1 VAFFPDARSSNQK
14 VQMDGVQILG
24 TNSKKMT
31 EISSLH
37 EPVLLER
44 CIEILGEALQGET
57 AILVDGTLGLGGHSE
72 AFLLRFPKLVLVG
85 IDRDEN
91 ALRLAGERLAPFA
104 DRIHLVQAV
113 YSEIPEV
120 LEELGLNLADAVL
133 LDLGV
138 SSMQLDEKDRGFA
151 YSFDA
156 PLDMRMDSTEE
167 LTAAKILNEYKEE
180 ELVSI
185 FKTYGEERYAKGIA
199 RQIVRIRSKSPFTNS
214 KQLTDII
221 AKVVPFIPGKSSG
234 HPAKRVFQALRIEV
248 NRELEIL
255 EETIPQVIE
264 ALKVGGRVLV
274 LSYQSLEDRIV
285 KQALAA
291 ASTSSAPLDLP
302 IELEQHAPII
312 RLLVRGAEKA
322 SEQEINQ
329 NPRSASVRLRA
340 AQKIRNAA

>member
-1 VAFFPDARSSNQK
+1 MSQ
-14 VQMDGVQILG
+14 
-24 TNSKKMT
+24 
-31 EISSLH
+31 ISSLH

-44 CIEILGEALQGET
+44 CIEILGEALTGDS
-57 AILVDGTLGLGGHSE
+57 AVLVDGTLGLGGHSE

-85 IDRDEN
+85 IDRDET

-120 LEELGLNLADAVL
+120 LKELGLDLADAVL

-167 LTAAKILNEYKEE
+167 LTAAKILNEYKEDD
-180 ELVSI
+180 LARI
-185 FKTYGEERYAKGIA
+185 FKTYGEERYARAIA
-199 RQIVRIRSKSPFTNS
+199 RQIVKIRSKSPFTTS

-221 AKVVPFIPGKSSG
+221 SKVVPFIPGKSSG

-255 EETIPQVIE
+255 EETIPAVID

-285 KQALAA
+285 KQALVA

-302 IELEQHAPII
+302 IELEQHAPIL

-322 SEQEINQ
+322 TEEEIIR

-340 AQKIRNAA
+340 AQKIRTAA

>member
-1 VAFFPDARSSNQK
+1 MS
-14 VQMDGVQILG
+14 
-24 TNSKKMT
+24 

-44 CIEILGEALQGET
+44 CIEILGEALKGDS

-72 AFLLRFPKLVLVG
+72 AFLKRFPKLVLVG

-120 LEELGLNLADAVL
+120 LEDLGLDLADAIL

-138 SSMQLDEKDRGFA
+138 SSMQLDERDRGFA

-156 PLDMRMDSTEE
+156 PLDMRMDATEE
-167 LTAAKILNEYKEE
+167 LTAADILNAYKEE
-180 ELVSI
+180 ELAAI
-185 FKTYGEERYAKGIA
+185 FKTYGEERYAKAIA
-199 RQIVRIRSKSPFTNS
+199 RQIVKIRTKSPFSSS

-221 AKVVPFIPGKSSG
+221 AKVIPFIPGKSTG

-248 NRELEIL
+248 NRELDIL
-255 EETIPQVIE
+255 EETIPAVIR
-264 ALKVGGRVLV
+264 ALKINGRVLV

-285 KQALAA
+285 KQALVK
-291 ASTSSAPLDLP
+291 ASSSSAPIDLP
-302 IELEQHAPII
+302 IELEQHAPVL
-312 RLLVRGAEKA
+312 RLLVKGAEKA
-322 SEQEINQ
+322 SEQEIHE

>member
-1 VAFFPDARSSNQK
+1 MS
-14 VQMDGVQILG
+14 
-24 TNSKKMT
+24 

-44 CIEILGEALQGET
+44 CIEILGEALKGDS

-72 AFLLRFPKLVLVG
+72 AFLKRFPKLVLVG

-91 ALRLAGERLAPFA
+91 ALALAGERLAPYA

-113 YSEIPEV
+113 YSELPEV
-120 LEELGLNLADAVL
+120 LEDLGLNLADAIL

-138 SSMQLDEKDRGFA
+138 SSMQLDERDRGFA

-156 PLDMRMDSTEE
+156 PLDMRMDATEE
-167 LTAAKILNEYKEE
+167 LTAADILNEYKEDD
-180 ELVSI
+180 LASI
-185 FKTYGEERYAKGIA
+185 FKTYGEERYAKAIA
-199 RQIVRIRSKSPFTNS
+199 RQIIKIRSKSKFSTS

-221 AKVVPFIPGKSSG
+221 AKVIPFIPGKSTG

-248 NRELEIL
+248 NRELDIL
-255 EETIPQVIE
+255 EETIPAVIK
-264 ALKVGGRVLV
+264 ALKVDGRVLV

-285 KQALAA
+285 KQALVK
-291 ASTSSAPLDLP
+291 ASSSSAPLDLP
-302 IELEQHAPII
+302 IELEQHAPVL
-312 RLLVRGAEKA
+312 RLLVKGAEKA
-322 SEQEINQ
+322 SEQEIHE

>member
-1 VAFFPDARSSNQK
+1 MS
-14 VQMDGVQILG
+14 
-24 TNSKKMT
+24 

-44 CIEILGEALQGET
+44 CIEILGEALKGES

-72 AFLLRFPKLVLVG
+72 AFLLRFPNLVLVG

-156 PLDMRMDSTEE
+156 PLDMRMDATEE
-167 LTAAKILNEYKEE
+167 LTAAKILNEYSED
-180 ELVSI
+180 ELNRI
-185 FKTYGEERYAKGIA
+185 FKTYGEERYARAIA
-199 RQIVRIRSKSPFTNS
+199 RQIVKIRSKSPFTTS

-221 AKVVPFIPGKSSG
+221 AKVVPFIPGKSTG

-255 EETIPQVIE
+255 EDTIPAVID
-264 ALKVGGRVLV
+264 ALKVDGRVLV

-285 KQALAA
+285 KQALVA

-302 IELEQHAPII
+302 IELEQHAPIL

-322 SEQEINQ
+322 NEEEISR

>member
-1 VAFFPDARSSNQK
+1 MS
-14 VQMDGVQILG
+14 
-24 TNSKKMT
+24 

-44 CIEILGEALQGET
+44 CLEILGEALKGDS

-72 AFLLRFPKLVLVG
+72 AFLKRFPKLVLVG

-120 LEELGLNLADAVL
+120 LEDLGLNLADAIL

-138 SSMQLDEKDRGFA
+138 SSMQLDERDRGFA

-156 PLDMRMDSTEE
+156 PLDMRMDATEE
-167 LTAAKILNEYKEE
+167 LTAADILNSYKEE
-180 ELVSI
+180 ELAAI
-185 FKTYGEERYAKGIA
+185 FKTYGEERYAKAIA
-199 RQIVRIRSKSPFTNS
+199 RQIVKIRTKSPFSSS

-221 AKVVPFIPGKSSG
+221 AKVIPFIPGKSTG

-248 NRELEIL
+248 NRELDIL
-255 EETIPQVIE
+255 EETIPAVIR
-264 ALKVGGRVLV
+264 ALKINGRVLV

-285 KQALAA
+285 KQALVK
-291 ASTSSAPLDLP
+291 ASSSSAPIDLP
-302 IELEQHAPII
+302 IELEQHAPIL
-312 RLLVRGAEKA
+312 RLLVKGAEKA
-322 SEQEINQ
+322 SEQEIHE

>member
-1 VAFFPDARSSNQK
+1 
-14 VQMDGVQILG
+14 
-24 TNSKKMT
+24 MT

-37 EPVLLER
+37 KPVLLER
-44 CIEILGEALQGET
+44 CIELLGEALNNDS

-72 AFLLRFPKLVLVG
+72 AFLQRFPKLTLVG

-91 ALRLAGERLAPFA
+91 ALKLAGERLAPFA

-113 YSEIPEV
+113 YSDIPEV
-120 LEELGLNLADAVL
+120 LEELGLKLADAVL

-138 SSMQLDEKDRGFA
+138 SSMQLDERDRGFA

-156 PLDMRMDSTEE
+156 PLDMRMDKSAD
-167 LTAAKILNEYKEE
+167 LTAAAVLNEYAEAD
-180 ELVSI
+180 LAGI
-185 FKTYGEERYAKGIA
+185 FKNYGEERYAKPIA
-199 RQIVRIRSKSPFTNS
+199 KQIVKVRSSQPFVNS
-214 KQLTDII
+214 KQLTEII
-221 AKVVPFIPGKSSG
+221 AKIVPFIPGKSSG

-248 NRELEIL
+248 NSELEIL
-255 EETIPQVIE
+255 EETIPAVIDS
-264 ALKVGGRVLV
+264 LRVGGRVLV

-291 ASTSSAPLDLP
+291 ASTSSAPIELP
-302 IELEQHAPII
+302 IELAEHAPVL

-322 SEQEINQ
+322 SEEEIQE

-340 AQKIRNAA
+340 AEKIRKAA

>member
-1 VAFFPDARSSNQK
+1 
-14 VQMDGVQILG
+14 
-24 TNSKKMT
+24 MT

-37 EPVLLER
+37 KPVLLER
-44 CIEILGEALQGET
+44 CIELLGEVLT
-57 AILVDGTLGLGGHSE
+57 SDSAILVDGTLGLGGHSE
-72 AFLLRFPKLVLVG
+72 AFLKRFPKLTLVG

-91 ALRLAGERLAPFA
+91 ALKLAGERLAPFS

-138 SSMQLDEKDRGFA
+138 SSMQLDERDRGFA

-156 PLDMRMDSTEE
+156 PLDMRMDKSAY
-167 LTAAKILNEYKEE
+167 LTAAEVLNEYPEAD
-180 ELVSI
+180 LAGI
-185 FKTYGEERYAKGIA
+185 FKNYGEERYAKPIA
-199 RQIVRIRSKSPFTNS
+199 KQIVKVRSSKPFVNS
-214 KQLTDII
+214 KQLTEII
-221 AKVVPFIPGKSSG
+221 AKIVPFIPGKSSG

-248 NRELEIL
+248 NSELEIL
-255 EETIPQVIE
+255 EETIPAVIDS
-264 ALKVGGRVLV
+264 LRIGGRVLV

-291 ASTSSAPLDLP
+291 ASTSSAPIELP
-302 IELEQHAPII
+302 IELAEHAPVL
-312 RLLVRGAEKA
+312 RLVVRGAEKA
-322 SEQEINQ
+322 SEEEIQE

-340 AQKIRNAA
+340 AEKIRKAA

>member
-1 VAFFPDARSSNQK
+1 
-14 VQMDGVQILG
+14 
-24 TNSKKMT
+24 MT

-37 EPVLLER
+37 KPVLLER
-44 CIEILGEALQGET
+44 CIEVLGEALNSDS

-72 AFLLRFPKLVLVG
+72 AFLQRFPKLTLVG

-91 ALRLAGERLAPFA
+91 ALKLAGERLAPFA

-138 SSMQLDEKDRGFA
+138 SSMQLDERDRGFA

-156 PLDMRMDSTEE
+156 PLDMRMDKSAD
-167 LTAAKILNEYKEE
+167 LTAAVVLNEYAEAD
-180 ELVSI
+180 LADI
-185 FKTYGEERYAKGIA
+185 FKSFGEERYAKLIA
-199 RQIVRIRSKSPFTNS
+199 KQIVKVRSAEPFAMS

-221 AKVVPFIPGKSSG
+221 AKIVPFIPGKSSG

-248 NRELEIL
+248 NSELEIL
-255 EETIPQVIE
+255 AETIPAVIE
-264 ALKVGGRVLV
+264 SLRIGGRVVV

-285 KQALAA
+285 KQALVA
-291 ASTSSAPLDLP
+291 ASTSSAPIELP
-302 IELEQHAPII
+302 IELEEHAPVL
-312 RLLVRGAEKA
+312 RLVVRGAEKA
-322 SEQEINQ
+322 SEQEIQ
-329 NPRSASVRLRA
+329 ENPRSASVRLRA
-340 AQKIRNAA
+340 AEKIRKAA

>member
-1 VAFFPDARSSNQK
+1 MS
-14 VQMDGVQILG
+14 
-24 TNSKKMT
+24 

-44 CIEILGEALQGET
+44 CIEILGEALKGES

-72 AFLLRFPKLVLVG
+72 AFLLRFPNLVLVG

-156 PLDMRMDSTEE
+156 PLDMRMDATEE
-167 LTAAKILNEYKEE
+167 LTAAKILNEYSEDD
-180 ELVSI
+180 LNRI
-185 FKTYGEERYAKGIA
+185 FKTYGEERYARAIA
-199 RQIVRIRSKSPFTNS
+199 RQIVKIRSKSPFTSS

-221 AKVVPFIPGKSSG
+221 AKVVPFIPGKSTG

-255 EETIPQVIE
+255 EDTIPAVID
-264 ALKVGGRVLV
+264 ALKVDGRVLV

-285 KQALAA
+285 KQALVA

-302 IELEQHAPII
+302 IELEQHAPIL

-322 SEQEINQ
+322 NEEEISR